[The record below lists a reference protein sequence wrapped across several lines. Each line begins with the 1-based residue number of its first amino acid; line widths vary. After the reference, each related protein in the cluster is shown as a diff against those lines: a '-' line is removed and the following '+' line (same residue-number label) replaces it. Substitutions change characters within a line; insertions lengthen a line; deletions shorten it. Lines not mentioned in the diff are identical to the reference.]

1 MNKRSVLSVTALIF
15 VIIALVM
22 IVVLFAG
29 CGNNKIL
36 DTTWRFERAIITL
49 PDGSMIEGSVEH
61 WTEYKASDM
70 LQVKINGKTY
80 LTHSSNIILI
90 AE

>member
-1 MNKRSVLSVTALIF
+1 MKNRKIVSCSALI
-15 VIIALVM
+15 VIIIALIM

-70 LQVKINGKTY
+70 LQVKIDGKTY